1 MSNTP
6 APRSAS
12 SPGGGIPQQHIIQN
26 LATIQRIDIT
36 VPLTVVGDPS
46 GRFQPTG
53 FANLGPALYKG
64 ADGNT
69 YLYVESVPSMANR
82 MEQVCWD
89 NTKTVSGKN
98 AQTGDYNDDCQGIPY
113 VRSEW
118 QKNSRH
124 VATASPLE
132 AHRLA
137 SPYIWTSAFAL
148 AFKEALGID
157 DGELIDWN
165 WLAQL
170 LLYVDPGCLLHGVWI
185 SSNDNKKKI
194 LGGRIR
200 ITRSLEGYILAKDPN
215 PVVVGVTK
223 VDRINAS
230 GGDAG
235 DSGGGYGNF
244 ISEKTYYTSNDIKA
258 HFCIHVNR
266 LRQLGITD
274 AQLSALV
281 QWAVYKMNEVL
292 FSNKPGSIADLRS
305 ECCFEAIKDKIKIT
319 AKQRETL

>member
-1 MSNTP
+1 MSNATPP
-6 APRSAS
+6 APAS
-12 SPGGGIPQQHIIQN
+12 LSGGGTATQQHIINN
-26 LATIQRIDIT
+26 LASIQRIDIT
-36 VPLTVVGDPS
+36 VPLTVVGNPS
-46 GRFQPTG
+46 GLFQPTG
-53 FANLGPALYKG
+53 FPNLGPALYKG
-64 ADGNT
+64 ADGES

-82 MEQVCWD
+82 MEQVCWNND
-89 NTKTVSGKN
+89 KEVSGKN
-98 AQTGDYNDDCQGIPY
+98 AEIGDYNDDCHGIPY

-118 QKNSRH
+118 TSNQNA

-137 SPYIWTSAFAL
+137 SPYIWTSAFAN

-170 LLYVDPGCLLHGVWI
+170 LLYVDPGCLLHGVWL
-185 SSNDNKKKI
+185 SSNDNDKKL

-200 ITRSLEGYILAKDPN
+200 ITRALEGYILAKYPN

-235 DSGGGYGNF
+235 DAGGGYGNI
-244 ISEKTYYTSNDIKA
+244 ISEKTYYTSPEITA

-266 LRQLGITD
+266 LRQHGITD
-274 AQLSALV
+274 PQLSALV
-281 QWAVYKMNEVL
+281 QWAVYKINEVL
-292 FSNKPGSIADLRS
+292 FSKKRGSIAELRS
-305 ECCFEAIKDKIKIT
+305 DCCFEADREKIKIT
-319 AKQRETL
+319 VK

>member
-6 APRSAS
+6 APSSAS
-12 SPGGGIPQQHIIQN
+12 SPGSGTPQQHIIQN
-26 LATIQRIDIT
+26 LVAIQRIDIT

-53 FANLGPALYKG
+53 FPNLGPALYKG
-64 ADGNT
+64 ADGHS

-89 NTKTVSGKN
+89 NAKTVSGKK
-98 AQTGDYNDDCQGIPY
+98 AKIGDYNGDCQGIPY

-118 QKNSRH
+118 QQNGRD

-137 SPYIWTSAFAL
+137 SPYIWTSVFAQ

-170 LLYVDPGCLLHGVWI
+170 LLYVDPGCLLHGVWL
-185 SSNDNKKKI
+185 SSNDKDKK
-194 LGGRIR
+194 LLSGRIR
-200 ITRSLEGYILAKDPN
+200 ITRALEGYILAKDPN

-235 DSGGGYGNF
+235 DAGGGYGNI
-244 ISEKTYYTSNDIKA
+244 ISEKTYYTSPEIKA

-266 LRQLGITD
+266 LRQHGITD
-274 AQLSALV
+274 PQLSALV
-281 QWAVYKMNEVL
+281 QWAVYKINKVL

-305 ECCFEAIKDKIKIT
+305 ECCFEADREKIKIT
-319 AKQRETL
+319 VK

>member
-1 MSNTP
+1 MSNAS
-6 APRSAS
+6 APTSAS
-12 SPGGGIPQQHIIQN
+12 SPRGGTPPPQQHIIQN
-26 LATIQRIDIT
+26 LSIIQRIDIT
-36 VPLTVVGDPS
+36 VPLKAVGDPS

-53 FANLGPALYKG
+53 FPNLGPALYKG
-64 ADGNT
+64 ADGHS

-89 NTKTVSGKN
+89 NAKRVSGKY
-98 AQTGDYNDDCQGIPY
+98 AQIGDYNDDCQGIPY

-118 QKNSRH
+118 KQNGRH

-137 SPYIWTSAFAL
+137 SPYIWTSVFAQ

-170 LLYVDPGCLLHGVWI
+170 LLYVDPGCLLHGVWL
-185 SSNDNKKKI
+185 SSKDKNKKI

-200 ITRSLEGYILAKDPN
+200 ITRALEGYILAKDPN

-223 VDRINAS
+223 VDHINAS

-235 DSGGGYGNF
+235 DSGGGFGNI
-244 ISEKTYYTSNDIKA
+244 ISEKTYYTANDIKA

-274 AQLSALV
+274 PQLSGLV
-281 QWAVYKMNEVL
+281 QWAVYKIHEVL

-305 ECCFEAIKDKIKIT
+305 ECCFEAVRDNIKIT
-319 AKQRETL
+319 VK